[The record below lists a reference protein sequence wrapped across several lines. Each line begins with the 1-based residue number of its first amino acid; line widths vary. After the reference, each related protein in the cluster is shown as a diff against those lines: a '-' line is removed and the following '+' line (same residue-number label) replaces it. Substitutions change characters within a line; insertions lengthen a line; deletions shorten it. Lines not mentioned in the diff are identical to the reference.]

1 VAGSGA
7 GAGEMR
13 AWGWLWLF
21 PSLVVRVVRVV
32 VAAECRTVK
41 SVRFLV
47 LLALK
52 QFILKRGTISE
63 AWLERSFLAY
73 RAASRLSAACDRP

>member
-1 VAGSGA
+1 
-7 GAGEMR
+7 MR

-52 QFILKRGTISE
+52 QFILMRGTISE
-63 AWLERSFLAY
+63 ALAGTEFPGISGSLTAV
-73 RAASRLSAACDRP
+73 RCL